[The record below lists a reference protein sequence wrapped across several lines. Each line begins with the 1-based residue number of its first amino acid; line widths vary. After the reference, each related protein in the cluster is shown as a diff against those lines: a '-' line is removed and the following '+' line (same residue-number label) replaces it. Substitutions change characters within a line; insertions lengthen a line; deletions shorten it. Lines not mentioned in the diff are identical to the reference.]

1 MRTRQKVVQSGAL
14 TCMLSCLALFLAC
27 NPQDRDKGRETQD
40 ALRSAEEKNKTP
52 AIIFLGDSLSAGHGL
67 APEENP
73 PALIQKKIKEAG
85 LQYKVING
93 GRSGDTTAGGLSR
106 IAWYLRSDAHIK
118 HVIIWLGANDSMRGL
133 DLNKVQTNLR
143 DIVKKIR
150 SFDSQISIYL
160 MQMYTF
166 PNIGAAYA
174 KQYAQIFTKVAQLE
188 KIVLLPFPLV
198 GVAAKQEYNQS
209 DGIHPNALG
218 AAKAAENIWASLK
231 NYL

>member
-1 MRTRQKVVQSGAL
+1 MS
-14 TCMLSCLALFLAC
+14 
-27 NPQDRDKGRETQD
+27 
-40 ALRSAEEKNKTP
+40 EEKNKTP
-52 AIIFLGDSLSAGHGL
+52 AIIFLGDSFSAGHGL

-93 GRSGDTTAGGLSR
+93 GIRGDTTAGGLSR
-106 IAWYLRSDAHIK
+106 IVSYLRSDAHIK
-118 HVIIWLGANDSMRGL
+118 HVIIWLGTNDSIHGL
-133 DLNKVQTNLR
+133 DSNKVQTNLR

-174 KQYAQIFTKVAQLE
+174 KQYAQIFTKVAQAG
-188 KIVLLPFPLV
+188 KNSTAPL
-198 GVAAKQEYNQS
+198 S
-209 DGIHPNALG
+209 
-218 AAKAAENIWASLK
+218 SCRRSC
-231 NYL
+231 